1 MAYPEIDD
9 RYLEFAPAT
18 AETGGAKSYGE
29 IAAATELVMAAG
41 VLTHK
46 KRSKTLMALLTGTAS
61 VLLGATVLSS
71 KPAAPPPSAPPL
83 TPPPGVTVTATP
95 EPTATPAPTTAPTA
109 EPTATPEA
117 TPTATPT
124 PKPAVTPTPVPVPA
138 PTPAPTPVPEAT
150 AVPETTATPTPA
162 PTAEPTPEPTAT
174 PTPAP
179 TATPTPEP
187 DVRPTID
194 NLTVRYE
201 TNSDGPIIYAS
212 FDLTENDGKY
222 DLNTLQLSLTLP
234 DGSEFSFVSLEW
246 MTVDESGHVTLDQ
259 AYAPLPQP
267 QPGELMQAEASCDY
281 AMGDGTTG
289 TATAATTAQD
299 AGPETMPYVANLYA
313 QPTTTAPP
321 EALPQPDSYQYAAV
335 TATVEAVPPE
345 GETDAYLT
353 IEEAVMVFE
362 PTDGSAPLELPIAL
376 EFSYYDD
383 EILVAY
389 YYFGTTYDLPDG
401 EYMCTLRVTFR
412 KPSGFIATV
421 EQTTEG
427 SLTIDNSALA
437 GS

>member
-109 EPTATPEA
+109 GPTATPEATPTAEPSA

-124 PKPAVTPTPVPVPA
+124 PKPAATPTPVPVPA

-150 AVPETTATPTPA
+150 PVPET
-162 PTAEPTPEPTAT
+162 TAEPTPEPTAT

-194 NLTVRYE
+194 NLTVWYE

-246 MTVDESGHVTLDQ
+246 MMVDESGHVTMDQ

-281 AMGDGTTG
+281 TMEDGTTG

-299 AGPETMPYVANLYA
+299 AGPETMPYVSNLYA

-335 TATVEAVPPE
+335 SATVEAVPPE

-353 IEEAVMVFE
+353 LEEAVMVFE

-412 KPSGFIATV
+412 KPSGFITTV
-421 EQTTEG
+421 EQMTEG
-427 SLTIDNSALA
+427 SLTIDNSALV